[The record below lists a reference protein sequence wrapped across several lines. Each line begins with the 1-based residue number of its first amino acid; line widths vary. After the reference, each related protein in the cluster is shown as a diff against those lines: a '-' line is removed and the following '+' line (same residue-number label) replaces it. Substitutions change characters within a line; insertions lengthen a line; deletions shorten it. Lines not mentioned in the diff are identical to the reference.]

1 MVKQIDS
8 WSAIE
13 NDKHDPTLVLAFS
26 LAKELKTTVNKQFE
40 HLGKPPSPIPILGA

>member
-8 WSAIE
+8 WNAIE

-26 LAKELKTTVNKQFE
+26 LAKEPKTTVNKQFE
-40 HLGKPPSPIPILGA
+40 HLESLRLPFPS